1 MLVDLILNPH
11 PKKMDLDEENEKK
24 FRDKEMYMGSKKVK
38 RALVSKMFKEIFLI
52 K

>member
-1 MLVDLILNPH
+1 VLVDLILNPH

-38 RALVSKMFKEIFLI
+38 RALVSKLFTQMF
-52 K
+52 